1 MVNLLVGLAM
11 GLSVLSA
18 AVFWVHFQWTH
29 DRKILDRSHAQQ
41 ETRALMDTLV
51 QDIRRANFHSVVI
64 APTSHQ
70 NPLCPIQFCGTLED
84 FYLTPQQILFSIDRN
99 ENGLKEN
106 NECSGFRLNG
116 NQIQTKTSCQP
127 VVWTSLTQPKHLEIL
142 TLELR
147 LQCNQTS
154 IILGELLLIE
164 IRSQIS
170 NEKIPLTWRR
180 AVRLRNSG
188 VHIRDTAS
196 DCTDT
201 AT

>member
-41 ETRALMDTLV
+41 ETRALMDTMV
-51 QDIRRANFHSVVI
+51 RDIRRANFHSVAI

-70 NPLCPIQFCGTLED
+70 DPLCPIQFCGTLED

-154 IILGELLLIE
+154 TILGELLLIE

-180 AVRLRNSG
+180 GVRLRNSG
-188 VHIRDTAS
+188 VQIRDAAS
-196 DCTDT
+196 HCTE
-201 AT
+201 ATT

>member
-51 QDIRRANFHSVVI
+51 QDIRRANFHSVAI
-64 APTSHQ
+64 APTSPQ

-154 IILGELLLIE
+154 TILGELLLIE

-180 AVRLRNSG
+180 GVRLRNSG
-188 VHIRDTAS
+188 VHIRAAAS
-196 DCTDT
+196 NCTEAVT
-201 AT
+201 

>member
-29 DRKILDRSHAQQ
+29 DRKILDRSH
-41 ETRALMDTLV
+41 
-51 QDIRRANFHSVVI
+51 IRRANFHSVAI

-70 NPLCPIQFCGTLED
+70 DPLCPIQFCGTLED

-154 IILGELLLIE
+154 TISGELLLIE

-180 AVRLRNSG
+180 GVRLRNSG
-188 VHIRDTAS
+188 VQIRDAAS
-196 DCTDT
+196 HCTE
-201 AT
+201 ATT

>member
-1 MVNLLVGLAM
+1 
-11 GLSVLSA
+11 
-18 AVFWVHFQWTH
+18 
-29 DRKILDRSHAQQ
+29 
-41 ETRALMDTLV
+41 LMDTMV
-51 QDIRRANFHSVVI
+51 QDIRRANFHSVAI
-64 APTSHQ
+64 APTSPQ
-70 NPLCPIQFCGTLED
+70 DPLCPIQFCGTLED

-154 IILGELLLIE
+154 TIPGELLLIE

-180 AVRLRNSG
+180 GVRLRNSG
-188 VHIRDTAS
+188 VHIRDAAS
-196 DCTDT
+196 HCT
-201 AT
+201 

>member
-1 MVNLLVGLAM
+1 MVNLLVGMAM

-29 DRKILDRSHAQQ
+29 DRQILERSHAQQ

-51 QDIRRANFHSVVI
+51 HDIRRANFYSIAI
-64 APTSHQ
+64 APASPQ
-70 NPLCPIQFCGTLED
+70 NPLCPMQFCGAPED
-84 FYLTPQQILFSIDRN
+84 FYVTTQQILFSIDRN

-116 NQIQTKTSCQP
+116 NQIQTKTSCLP

-142 TLELR
+142 ALELY
-147 LQCNQTS
+147 LQCNQS
-154 IILGELLLIE
+154 SPNLGEMLVIE

-170 NEKIPLTWRR
+170 TEKIPLTWRR
-180 AVRLRNSG
+180 GVRLRNSG
-188 VHIRDTAS
+188 AHLPNAASNCRDTA
-196 DCTDT
+196 T
-201 AT
+201 

>member
-64 APTSHQ
+64 APTSPQ

-154 IILGELLLIE
+154 TILGELLLIE

-170 NEKIPLTWRR
+170 NEKIPVTWRR
-180 AVRLRNSG
+180 GVRLRNSG
-188 VHIRDTAS
+188 VHIRAAAS
-196 DCTDT
+196 NCTEAVT
-201 AT
+201 

>member
-51 QDIRRANFHSVVI
+51 QDIRRANFHSVTI
-64 APTSHQ
+64 APTSPQ
-70 NPLCPIQFCGTLED
+70 DSLCPIQFCGTQED
-84 FYLTPQQILFSIDRN
+84 FYLTPQQFLFSIDRN

-142 TLELR
+142 ALELR

-154 IILGELLLIE
+154 PILGELLLIE

-180 AVRLRNSG
+180 GVRLRNSG
-188 VHIRDTAS
+188 VHIRDAAS
-196 DCTDT
+196 HCTDA

>member
-1 MVNLLVGLAM
+1 MVNLLVGMAM

-29 DRKILDRSHAQQ
+29 DRQILERSHAQQ
-41 ETRALMDTLV
+41 ETRALMDTMV
-51 QDIRRANFHSVVI
+51 RDIRRANFHSVAI

-70 NPLCPIQFCGTLED
+70 DPLCPIQFCGTLED

-154 IILGELLLIE
+154 TILGELLLIE

-180 AVRLRNSG
+180 GVRLRNSG
-188 VHIRDTAS
+188 VQIRDAAS
-196 DCTDT
+196 HCTE
-201 AT
+201 ATT

>member
-1 MVNLLVGLAM
+1 MVNILVGLAM

-41 ETRALMDTLV
+41 ETRALMDTMV
-51 QDIRRANFHSVVI
+51 RDIRRANFHSVAI

-70 NPLCPIQFCGTLED
+70 DPLCPIQFCGTLED

-154 IILGELLLIE
+154 TILGELLLIE

-180 AVRLRNSG
+180 GVRLRNSG
-188 VHIRDTAS
+188 VHIRDAAS
-196 DCTDT
+196 HCTE
-201 AT
+201 ATT

>member
-1 MVNLLVGLAM
+1 MVNLLVGMAM

-29 DRKILDRSHAQQ
+29 DRQILERSHAQQ

-51 QDIRRANFHSVVI
+51 HDIRRANFYSVAI
-64 APTSHQ
+64 TPTSPKD
-70 NPLCPIQFCGTLED
+70 PLCPIQFCGAPED
-84 FYLTPQQILFSIDRN
+84 FHVTPQQILFSIDRN

-116 NQIQTKTSCQP
+116 KQVQTKTSCQP

-142 TLELR
+142 ALELR
-147 LQCNQTS
+147 LQCNQS
-154 IILGELLLIE
+154 SPKLGDLLLIE
-164 IRSQIS
+164 IRSQIPT
-170 NEKIPLTWRR
+170 EKMHLTWRR
-180 AVRLRNSG
+180 GVRLRNSG
-188 VHIRDTAS
+188 AHLRNAAS
-196 DCTDT
+196 NCTDT

>member
-41 ETRALMDTLV
+41 ETRALMDTLA
-51 QDIRRANFHSVVI
+51 QDIRRANFHSVAI
-64 APTSHQ
+64 APPSPQ
-70 NPLCPIQFCGTLED
+70 DPLCPIQFCGTLED

-154 IILGELLLIE
+154 TILGELLLIE

-180 AVRLRNSG
+180 GVRLRNSG
-188 VHIRDTAS
+188 VHIRDAAS
-196 DCTDT
+196 HCTE
-201 AT
+201 AAI

>member
-41 ETRALMDTLV
+41 ETRALMDTMV
-51 QDIRRANFHSVVI
+51 RDIRRANFHSVAI

-70 NPLCPIQFCGTLED
+70 DPLCPIQFCGTLED

-154 IILGELLLIE
+154 TILGELLLIE

-180 AVRLRNSG
+180 GVRLRNSG
-188 VHIRDTAS
+188 VHIRDAAS
-196 DCTDT
+196 HCTEA

>member
-1 MVNLLVGLAM
+1 MVNILVGIAM

-29 DRKILDRSHAQQ
+29 DRQILERSHAQQ

-51 QDIRRANFHSVVI
+51 HDIRRANFYNVAITPIHPQDPV
-64 APTSHQ
+64 
-70 NPLCPIQFCGTLED
+70 CPIAFCGVSED
-84 FYLTPQQILFSIDRN
+84 FYLTSQQILFSIDRN

-116 NQIQTKTSCQP
+116 HQIQTKTSCQP
-127 VVWTSLTQPKHLEIL
+127 EVWTSLTQPKHLEIL
-142 TLELR
+142 ALELR
-147 LQCNQTS
+147 LQCNQS
-154 IILGELLLIE
+154 SPNLGELLLIE

-170 NEKIPLTWRR
+170 TEKMPLTWRR
-180 AVRLRNSG
+180 GVRLRNFG
-188 VHIRDTAS
+188 THLRNAAS
-196 DCTDT
+196 NCTDT

>member
-1 MVNLLVGLAM
+1 MVNLLMGMAM

-29 DRKILDRSHAQQ
+29 DRQILERSHGQQ

-51 QDIRRANFHSVVI
+51 QEIRRANFHSI
-64 APTSHQ
+64 AITPTSPQ
-70 NPLCPIQFCGTLED
+70 DPLCPIQFCGTLED
-84 FYLTPQQILFSIDRN
+84 FYVTPQQILFSIDRN

-106 NECSGFRLNG
+106 NECSGFRLNS

-127 VVWTSLTQPKHLEIL
+127 VVWTSLTQPKHLDIL
-142 TLELR
+142 ALELR
-147 LQCNQTS
+147 LLCNQTS
-154 IILGELLLIE
+154 PILGELLMIE

-170 NEKIPLTWRR
+170 TEKIPLTWRR
-180 AVRLRNSG
+180 GVRLRNSG
-188 VHIRDTAS
+188 VHFSNAAS
-196 DCTDT
+196 HCTDT

>member
-41 ETRALMDTLV
+41 ETRALMDTSV
-51 QDIRRANFHSVVI
+51 QDIRRANFHSVAI

-70 NPLCPIQFCGTLED
+70 DPLCPIQFCGTLED

-154 IILGELLLIE
+154 TILGELLLIE

-180 AVRLRNSG
+180 GVRLRNSG
-188 VHIRDTAS
+188 VQIRDAAS
-196 DCTDT
+196 HCTE
-201 AT
+201 ATT

>member
-1 MVNLLVGLAM
+1 MVNILVGMAM

-18 AVFWVHFQWTH
+18 AVFWVHFQWTY
-29 DRKILDRSHAQQ
+29 DRQILEKSHAQQ

-51 QDIRRANFHSVVI
+51 HDIRRANFYSVAI
-64 APTSHQ
+64 TPASHQ
-70 NPLCPIQFCGTLED
+70 APLCPIQFCGAQED
-84 FYLTPQQILFSIDRN
+84 FYVTPQQILFSIDRN

-142 TLELR
+142 TLELG
-147 LQCNQTS
+147 LQCNQS
-154 IILGELLLIE
+154 SPNLGELLMIE

-170 NEKIPLTWRR
+170 SEKISLNWRR
-180 AVRLRNSG
+180 GVRLRNFG
-188 VHIRDTAS
+188 AHLRNGAFN
-196 DCTDT
+196 CTDT

>member
-1 MVNLLVGLAM
+1 MVNILVGMAM

-29 DRKILDRSHAQQ
+29 DRQILERSHAQQ

-51 QDIRRANFHSVVI
+51 HDIRRANFHSVAI
-64 APTSHQ
+64 APTASQ
-70 NPLCPIQFCGTLED
+70 DPLCPIQFCGTLED

-154 IILGELLLIE
+154 TILGELLLIE

-170 NEKIPLTWRR
+170 NEKIPVTWRR
-180 AVRLRNSG
+180 GVRLRNSG
-188 VHIRDTAS
+188 VHIRAAAS
-196 DCTDT
+196 NCTEAVT
-201 AT
+201 